1 MTQVA
6 DRDAAFPAGPEGA
19 TVLPELPLTKV
30 GRPSLWASRELIIN
44 LTRREVAGKYKRT
57 TLGHVWSLLNPL
69 ATMLVYTL
77 VFAVILKTKPDR
89 GEPSGLHNYALYL
102 MCGLLPWSFFSN
114 SVTGGMF
121 ALIGNSNLVQKV
133 YFRRDVLVSSQVF
146 SLLVTFLFEM
156 LVLVVA
162 LLGFGGMPLPWIPIA
177 LVVIVLLTFLGL
189 GFALL
194 LSVAN
199 VYFRD
204 TQHFVSIAFQLWFY
218 LTPIIYPL
226 SLVQRRLHTDHLLG
240 VSLYDIYE
248 LNPLT
253 RFIQVLRN
261 LLYDNHFPAW
271 GDLAYCLGSTVVALV
286 VGGLVF
292 SRFEG
297 RLAEEL

>member
-1 MTQVA
+1 MTQIVDPGLELGTSDV
-6 DRDAAFPAGPEGA
+6 DRD
-19 TVLPELPLTKV
+19 LPELALTAV
-30 GRPSLWASRELIIN
+30 RRPSLWSSRELIIN

-57 TLGHVWSLLNPL
+57 VLGHVWSLLNPL

-77 VFAVILKTKPDR
+77 VFAVILKQDPDR
-89 GEPSGLHNYALYL
+89 GNPSGLHNYALYL

-114 SVTGGMF
+114 GVTSGMF

-133 YFRRDVLVSSQVF
+133 YFRRDVLVSAQVF

-156 LVLVVA
+156 LVLVIA
-162 LLGFGGMPLPWIPIA
+162 LLAFGGMPLPWVPLA
-177 LVVIVLLTFLGL
+177 LLVIVLLTFLGL

-204 TQHFVSIAFQLWFY
+204 TQHFINIAFQLWFY

-226 SLVQRRLHTDHLLG
+226 SRVQDKLRADHLFG
-240 VSLYDIYE
+240 MSLYDIYE

-261 LLYDNHFPAW
+261 LLYDNRFPAW
-271 GDLAYCLGSTVVALV
+271 SDVTYCVGATAVALI

-292 SRFEG
+292 NRFEG

>member
-1 MTQVA
+1 MTQTVETGRPTA
-6 DRDAAFPAGPEGA
+6 DRDVRPE
-19 TVLPELPLTKV
+19 LPELPLAEVK
-30 GRPSLWASRELIIN
+30 RPSLWASRELILN

-57 TLGHVWSLLNPL
+57 ALGHLWSLINPL
-69 ATMLVYTL
+69 AIMLVYTL

-89 GEPSGLHNYALYL
+89 GVPSGLHNYALYL
-102 MCGLLPWSFFSN
+102 MVGLLPFSFFSN
-114 SVTGGMF
+114 SVTGGMA

-146 SLLVTFLFEM
+146 SLLVTFLFEE
-156 LVLVVA
+156 LVLVCA
-162 LLGFGGMPLPWIPIA
+162 LLAFGGMPLPWVPLA
-177 LVVIVLLTFLGL
+177 LVAIFFLTFLGL

-204 TQHFVSIAFQLWFY
+204 TQHFVNIAFQIWFY

-226 SLVQRRLHTDHLLG
+226 SLVQKRLHADHVLG

-253 RFIQVLRN
+253 RFVQVLRD
-261 LLYDNHFPAW
+261 LLYDNRFPAW
-271 GDLAYCLGSTVVALV
+271 GDMAYCAGSTVVILV

>member
-6 DRDAAFPAGPEGA
+6 DQGLSTRSGPDEA
-19 TVLPELPLTKV
+19 ELLPELPLTKV
-30 GRPSLWASRELIIN
+30 GRPSLWSSRELIIN

-57 TLGHVWSLLNPL
+57 ALGHLWSLLNPL

-77 VFAVILKTKPDR
+77 VFAVILKTRPDR

-102 MCGLLPWSFFSN
+102 MCGLLPWAFFSN
-114 SVTGGMF
+114 GVTGGMS

-133 YFRRDVLVSSQVF
+133 YFRRDALVIAQVF
-146 SLLVTFLFEM
+146 ALLVTFLFEM

-162 LLGFGGMPLPWIPIA
+162 LLAFGGMPLPWIPLALVGIA
-177 LVVIVLLTFLGL
+177 LLTLFGL
-189 GFALL
+189 GVALL
-194 LSVAN
+194 MSVAN

-204 TQHFVSIAFQLWFY
+204 TQHFISIAFQLWFY

-226 SLVQRRLHTDHLLG
+226 SLVQKRLHADHLFG

-248 LNPLT
+248 LNPMT
-253 RFIQVLRN
+253 RFLQMFRN
-261 LLYDNHFPAW
+261 LLYDNRVMAW
-271 GDLAYCLGSTVVALV
+271 GDLAYCAAATAVVLI
-286 VGGLVF
+286 VGGVVF

-297 RLAEEL
+297 RMAEEL

>member
-1 MTQVA
+1 MTQLA
-6 DRDAAFPAGPEGA
+6 DRDAAPSGPDGTA
-19 TVLPELPLTKV
+19 ALPELPLTKV

-57 TLGHVWSLLNPL
+57 ALGHVWSLLNPL

-77 VFAVILKTKPDR
+77 VFAVILKQHPDR
-89 GEPSGLHNYALYL
+89 GDPSGLHNYALYL

-133 YFRRDVLVSSQVF
+133 YFRRDALVSAQVF

-162 LLGFGGMPLPWIPIA
+162 LLAFGGMPLPWVPLA
-177 LVVIVLLTFLGL
+177 LLVIVLLTFFGL
-189 GFALL
+189 GVALL

-204 TQHFVSIAFQLWFY
+204 TQHFISIAFQLWFY

-226 SLVQRRLHTDHLLG
+226 GLVQKRLQTDHLFG
-240 VSLYDIYE
+240 ISLYDFYE

-253 RFIQVLRN
+253 RFIQILRN
-261 LLYDNHFPAW
+261 LLYDNRFPALA
-271 GDLAYCLGSTVVALV
+271 DVAYCVGATVIALV

>member
-1 MTQVA
+1 MTQLVA
-6 DRDAAFPAGPEGA
+6 SDA
-19 TVLPELPLTKV
+19 TVPPDPTGSLPELPLTKV
-30 GRPSLWASRELIIN
+30 GRPSLWSSRELIIN

-57 TLGHVWSLLNPL
+57 VLGHAWSLLNPL

-77 VFAVILKTKPDR
+77 VFAVILKTAPDR
-89 GEPSGLHNYALYL
+89 GSPSGLHNYALYL
-102 MCGLLPWSFFSN
+102 MCGLLPWSFFST

-133 YFRRDVLVSSQVF
+133 YFRRDVLVSAQVF

-162 LLGFGGMPLPWIPIA
+162 LLAFGGMPLPWIPLA
-177 LVVIVLLTFLGL
+177 LLIIVVLTFFGL

-204 TQHFVSIAFQLWFY
+204 TQHFISIAFQLWFY

-226 SLVQRRLHTDHLLG
+226 SLVQKRLHASHLFG
-240 VSLYDIYE
+240 ISLYDIYE

-253 RFIQVLRN
+253 RFIQVFRN
-261 LLYDNHFPAW
+261 LLYDNRFPAW
-271 GDLAYCLGSTVVALV
+271 GDVAYCVGATVVAMIIGSV
-286 VGGLVF
+286 VF
-292 SRFEG
+292 NRFEG